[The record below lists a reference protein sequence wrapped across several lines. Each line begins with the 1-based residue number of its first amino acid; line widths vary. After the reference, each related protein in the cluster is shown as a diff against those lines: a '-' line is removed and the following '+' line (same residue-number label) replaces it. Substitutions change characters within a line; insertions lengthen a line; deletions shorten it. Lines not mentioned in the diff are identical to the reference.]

1 MFDIR
6 TLKFKAIVLVWSFS
20 TPLVREPNEFVIS
33 SSEEFEN
40 VDLASDDVTSTLSLL
55 ILHSTQ

>member
-20 TPLVREPNEFVIS
+20 TPLVREPKEFVIS